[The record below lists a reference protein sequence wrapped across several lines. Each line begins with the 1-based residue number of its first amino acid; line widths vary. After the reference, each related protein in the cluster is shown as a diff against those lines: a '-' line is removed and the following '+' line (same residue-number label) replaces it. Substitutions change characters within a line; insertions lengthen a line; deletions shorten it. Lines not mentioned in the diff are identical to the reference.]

1 MANSPSILDAIQI
14 SARIPSAEVK
24 HLKEAAKPLGGNL
37 ALIIRQLIEDSH
49 TFYGLPDAIREE
61 LEADAK
67 RSGKDQ
73 RRYVID
79 LLTRRYAEI
88 IRDGAA
94 SSNAPGRSRR

>member
-24 HLKEAAKPLGGNL
+24 HLKEAAKPLGGNV
-37 ALIIRQLIEDSH
+37 ALVIRQLIEDSH

-61 LEADAK
+61 LEADAEK
-67 RSGKDQ
+67 AGKDQ

-88 IRDGAA
+88 IRDGAQAPSA
-94 SSNAPGRSRR
+94 SGRPRR